1 MPICGGSAPN
11 SWSVGARITRAA
23 SFRPSLPWSTG
34 ISSRSP
40 RAGSSNGVPRPR
52 VGRSLSRRG
61 ARSGFVLRR
70 SLRATAGV
78 RSALGAGGGSGG
90 HEGRASQ
97 DRLAGHDGCATRCA
111 QGLAVCRRGTTC
123 ANARL
128 LSVNPRLRD
137 TAAGVQKPFAKVSK
151 IPLLILCTTNP
162 LATTLWTLRR
172 LRRLSDVL
180 GIWHSQYE
188 DCLYPCEEGDDD
200 ERPNYPEC
208 ALGAYYQ

>member
-70 SLRATAGV
+70 SLRETAGV

-123 ANARL
+123 ADARL
-128 LSVNPRLRD
+128 LSVNPRYRD
-137 TAAGVQKPFAKVSK
+137 IRHEGQFYLHNVHRNSVYKLTPSWWLARKFLDSMGPGLPIAASFYRVA
-151 IPLLILCTTNP
+151 
-162 LATTLWTLRR
+162 
-172 LRRLSDVL
+172 
-180 GIWHSQYE
+180 
-188 DCLYPCEEGDDD
+188 
-200 ERPNYPEC
+200 
-208 ALGAYYQ
+208 